1 MAREREVYSGIIENF
16 SEKKC
21 LKIWSINKS

>member
-1 MAREREVYSGIIENF
+1 MAREREVYSRIIENF

-21 LKIWSINKS
+21 LKICLINKS